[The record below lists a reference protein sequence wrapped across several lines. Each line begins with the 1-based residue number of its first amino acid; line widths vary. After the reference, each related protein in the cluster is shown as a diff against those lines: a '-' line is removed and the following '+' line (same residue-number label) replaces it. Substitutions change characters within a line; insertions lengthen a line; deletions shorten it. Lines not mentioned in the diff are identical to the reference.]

1 MSSGGGGKKGGG
13 SISVTDYFASIQ
25 YAICHGVVENL
36 RAISVNDKEV
46 AFPLG
51 PTPSIIDINQP
62 ELFGGDKKEG
72 GLVGRLAWQNG
83 SFTQL
88 LDAHC
93 ASKLGGSPATVPAY
107 RGIST
112 AYFTEQPG
120 NTAGFKWSV
129 NSPFV
134 PPIHFRVTRI
144 DRRWRPDIAA
154 IPGDLDIDMNPAHII
169 RECLVDGVWG
179 LGLPETALDNASF
192 ESSAERLYAERFG
205 LSMLWAR
212 QEEIQNFIGD
222 IISHIQGVV
231 FVNPASGLITL
242 DLIRDDYD
250 VSLLQTFDRSN
261 CTVESFKRRTPS
273 ETINEISVTWT
284 NPKNEEEEVVIA
296 QSLGA
301 IVANGGEIVT
311 DSRNYHGI
319 RRAALASQV
328 ASRDLSAAVAPLA
341 FAEITVNRDA
351 WSLVPGQV
359 CKLTYDEVGADE
371 LVMRVMSVNYG
382 SPGASRIKVSLS
394 EDVFGYTK
402 PKVQDA
408 PVSAAPSL
416 SQSPL
421 PPTHVEYLTANYYVI
436 KASNPDASELVD
448 PASRVGFMVA
458 TNQADAFGVE
468 GYAEKVDATGASSFQ
483 NIGTFNFT
491 GRTLITSALVP
502 ETYST
507 SFTFGSDWV
516 GVGPKIGGF
525 AIIGPTGIPESQ
537 HEIVLFTAVDD
548 TAGWTIRRGLFD
560 TIPQV
565 WAINTPIRFV
575 SFDSRLGDPEQ
586 TVIGVPKD
594 YKFRTRTS
602 VGLLPDADA
611 VVSEY
616 TPTNRYYRPA
626 RPANVTV
633 AGSYFDP
640 VNVSNLTNVPVTW
653 ATRNRLMEETVPLEW
668 TETSVAPEAGQTTT
682 VRLIDAQTGVQI
694 TQYAGLTG
702 TSMSFPRTA
711 MGAATSV
718 RVRVLSVR
726 DGIESLQAREIVINN
741 GQTN

>member
-1 MSSGGGGKKGGG
+1 
-13 SISVTDYFASIQ
+13 
-25 YAICHGVVENL
+25 
-36 RAISVNDKEV
+36 
-46 AFPLG
+46 
-51 PTPSIIDINQP
+51 
-62 ELFGGDKKEG
+62 
-72 GLVGRLAWQNG
+72 
-83 SFTQL
+83 
-88 LDAHC
+88 
-93 ASKLGGSPATVPAY
+93 
-107 RGIST
+107 
-112 AYFTEQPG
+112 
-120 NTAGFKWSV
+120 
-129 NSPFV
+129 
-134 PPIHFRVTRI
+134 
-144 DRRWRPDIAA
+144 
-154 IPGDLDIDMNPAHII
+154 
-169 RECLVDGVWG
+169 
-179 LGLPETALDNASF
+179 
-192 ESSAERLYAERFG
+192 
-205 LSMLWAR
+205 
-212 QEEIQNFIGD
+212 
-222 IISHIQGVV
+222 
-231 FVNPASGLITL
+231 
-242 DLIRDDYD
+242 
-250 VSLLQTFDRSN
+250 
-261 CTVESFKRRTPS
+261 
-273 ETINEISVTWT
+273 
-284 NPKNEEEEVVIA
+284 
-296 QSLGA
+296 
-301 IVANGGEIVT
+301 
-311 DSRNYHGI
+311 
-319 RRAALASQV
+319 
-328 ASRDLSAAVAPLA
+328 
-341 FAEITVNRDA
+341 
-351 WSLVPGQV
+351 
-359 CKLTYDEVGADE
+359 
-371 LVMRVMSVNYG
+371 MRVMSVNYG

-394 EDVFGYTK
+394 EDVFGYAK
-402 PKVQDA
+402 PKAQDA

-458 TNQADAFGVE
+458 TNQVDAFGVE

-507 SFTFGSDWV
+507 GFTFGSDWV

-537 HEIVLFTAVDD
+537 HEIALFTAVDD

-560 TIPQV
+560 TIPQA
-565 WAINTPIRFV
+565 WAISTPIRFV

-640 VNVSNLTNVPVTW
+640 VDVSNLTNVPVTW

-668 TETSVAPEAGQTTT
+668 TETSIAPEAGQTTT
-682 VRLIDAQTGVQI
+682 VRLINAQTGVQI

-741 GQTN
+741 TPTTSGANLSFVMDNTTAPPAGNNINFTLG